1 MGTTENGWAGLDSI
15 LGPPWRHLV
24 SIDKDDSGSGGT
36 DDDDTDARD
45 DAPDDDGGDDDDT
58 DEDENGK
65 KFTQADLDTLVS
77 KARRDER
84 KRARARAD
92 NGKKGGKPFDQDD
105 DEDDDVRSLRRELS
119 ELRAEQEHGKLMDA
133 AQEAAVDAGAD
144 PKRVRRFLRLA
155 ELDGVKSTDIDAI
168 IDAITDAL
176 DENPEFRKVEEET
189 DEEEDENPKPK
200 RKRAKASSRDDT
212 SEKGKRQWT
221 REDIQKIAGTPE
233 YDKHKDE
240 IFAQVR
246 AGSVK

>member
-1 MGTTENGWAGLDSI
+1 MGTTENGWTGLDSI
-15 LGPPWRHLV
+15 LGPPWGHLV
-24 SIDKDDSGSGGT
+24 SVDKDDSGSGGT
-36 DDDDTDARD
+36 DDDDTDDQD
-45 DAPDDDGGDDDDT
+45 DATTGSGDDDDT
-58 DEDENGK
+58 DEDADGK

-92 NGKKGGKPFDQDD
+92 NGKKGGKPFDQED

-133 AQEAAVDAGAD
+133 AREAAVDAGAD

-155 ELDGVKSTDIDAI
+155 DLDGIKSTDADAI
-168 IDAITDAL
+168 ADAITDAL
-176 DENPEFRKVEEET
+176 DENPEFRKVEEKAD
-189 DEEEDENPKPK
+189 DEEDDKPK

-221 REDIQKIAGTPE
+221 REDIAKIAGTPE
-233 YDKHKDE
+233 YDKHREE
-240 IFAQVR
+240 IQAAVR